1 MATAVRK
8 PPVKAKAPTARR
20 GKAPTKGKGGFL
32 KRKVGPLPVWGWAL
46 GVVGA
51 LAIGL
56 YLRHRAAA
64 AGQSGQAA
72 ATAQPASDTG
82 VSPGGGSGGGDPGSG
97 SLGSDTGTGDL
108 GTGDLGGTFLPAG
121 AVSSPFG
128 PDMFGAGD
136 SSLDTGPSFSPAASA
151 AVASPVAN
159 SDTATLANGAILR
172 FNPTSGIVT
181 EQAPGKSAYRVASGI
196 TSLAAYMTRIG
207 KVTAN
212 PNKAAGRSAA
222 GGAAAPAQSSAGAHG
237 GVAAISAT
245 LQKNALSVK
254 TLANGAKLYSYAG
267 GRQVEQAPGKKAY
280 VVKKG
285 K

>member
-8 PPVKAKAPTARR
+8 PPVKAKAPTARK
-20 GKAPTKGKGGFL
+20 GKTPPKGKGGFL
-32 KRKVGPLPVWGWAL
+32 KRKIGPLPVWGWAL
-46 GVVGA
+46 GIAGA

-97 SLGSDTGTGDL
+97 SLGSDTGDT

-151 AVASPVAN
+151 AVASPIAN